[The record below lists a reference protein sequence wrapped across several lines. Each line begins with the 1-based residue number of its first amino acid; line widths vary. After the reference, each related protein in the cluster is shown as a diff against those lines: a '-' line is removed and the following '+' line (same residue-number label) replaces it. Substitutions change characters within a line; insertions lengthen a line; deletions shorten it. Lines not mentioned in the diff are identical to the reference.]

1 MTFSFSQQSGRL
13 SQMTHSEI
21 SPDLFTLDMC
31 IDIARN
37 YILDVKIN
45 CVVFFNSNSD
55 SFLPIFCK
63 RVLV

>member
-1 MTFSFSQQSGRL
+1 
-13 SQMTHSEI
+13 MTHSEI
-21 SPDLFTLDMC
+21 SPDLFTLDIY